1 MRFEDKVAVVLGG
14 NSGIGLA
21 AARGLAAE
29 GAAVA
34 ISGRDAATLAA
45 AKEATGAVLA
55 RRCDM
60 ADLEAMDAFYA
71 EVKSEL
77 GRIDIL
83 LVNAGGGTFAA
94 IRDITPEL
102 WDAVHAVN
110 LRGAFFAAQKALALM
125 GRGGSI
131 VFTGSIGGA
140 MGLPGNCS
148 YAATKAGLRA
158 VVRNMATELV
168 SEGIRVNMVSPGPTE
183 TPIIH
188 RSGLSGEAMEGLR
201 RQMTEAVPMK
211 RLGEAEEIANAL
223 LFLASDEASF
233 ITGVDLYADG
243 GCVEIG

>member
-1 MRFEDKVAVVLGG
+1 MADMRFEDKVAVVLGG

-21 AARGLAAE
+21 AARRLAAE

-34 ISGRDAATLAA
+34 ITGRDAATLAEA
-45 AKEATGAVLA
+45 REATGAVLA

-60 ADLEAMDAFYA
+60 ADLAAMDAFYA

-77 GRIDIL
+77 GRIDVL

-158 VVRNMATELV
+158 VVLV

-233 ITGVDLYADG
+233 ITGVDLYVDG

>member
-1 MRFEDKVAVVLGG
+1 MRFEDKVTVVLGG

-21 AARGLAAE
+21 AARGLVAE
-29 GAAVA
+29 GASVV
-34 ISGRDAATLAA
+34 ITGRDAATLAA
-45 AKEATGAVLA
+45 AREATGAKLA
-55 RRCDM
+55 SCCDM
-60 ADLEAMDAFYA
+60 ADLGAMDAFYA
-71 EVKSEL
+71 EVDAQL
-77 GRIDIL
+77 GRIDVL

-102 WDAVHAVN
+102 WDGTHSVN

-148 YAATKAGLRA
+148 YAASKAGLRA

-183 TPIIH
+183 TPIIN
-188 RSGLSGEAMEGLR
+188 RSKQPPEVVDGLR

-211 RLGEAEEIANAL
+211 RMGEAEEVARVL